1 MKTKEIINAYN
12 IISNIKVASLTD
24 DAALALWKD
33 IKVFRPI
40 VEEYNKSVEEAKK
53 SLNDDELKAMSERA
67 QKFNEKTKEY
77 QNGNLPEE
85 LQKEKA
91 EIEKFFISRNAKAE
105 KYFAELGDAE
115 VNIDVQKVEE
125 TEMLKALKESGNT
138 FEDMEKVKVIT
149 REA

>member
-12 IISNIKVASLTD
+12 IIKEIKVGSLND
-24 DAALALWKD
+24 EAALAIWKNV
-33 IKVFRPI
+33 KAFRPI

-115 VNIDVQKVEE
+115 VDIDVQKVEE
-125 TEMLKALKESGNT
+125 TEMLKALKENGKT
-138 FEDMEKVKVIT
+138 FEDMTALEWFLK
-149 REA
+149 

>member
-12 IISNIKVASLTD
+12 IIKEIKVGSLND
-24 DAALALWKD
+24 EVALAIWKNV
-33 IKVFRPI
+33 KAFRPI
-40 VEEYNKSVEEAKK
+40 VEEYDKSVEEAKK

-115 VNIDVQKVEE
+115 VDIDVQKVEE
-125 TEMLKALKESGNT
+125 TEMLKALKENGKT
-138 FEDMEKVKVIT
+138 FEDMTALEWLLK
-149 REA
+149 

>member
-12 IISNIKVASLTD
+12 II
-24 DAALALWKD
+24 KD
-33 IKVFRPI
+33 IKVGSLNDEAALAIWKNVKAFRPI

-115 VNIDVQKVEE
+115 VDIDVQKVEE
-125 TEMLKALKESGNT
+125 TEMLKALKENGKT
-138 FEDMEKVKVIT
+138 FEDMEKVKGIT

>member
-24 DAALALWKD
+24 DAALAIWKD
-33 IKVFRPI
+33 VKVFRPI

-115 VNIDVQKVEE
+115 VDIDVQKVEE
-125 TEMLKALKESGNT
+125 TEMLKALKENGKT
-138 FEDMEKVKVIT
+138 FEDMNALEWLLK
-149 REA
+149 